1 MTTVRDLCDFLNVFA
16 PNRLAAEWDN
26 VGLLAGDFA
35 QPVARVMTCLT
46 ITPASVEEAIS
57 RRADLIIT
65 HHPLP
70 FRPFKRLTTA
80 DTPSKLLWTLARG
93 GVAVYSPHTAFD
105 SAAEGI
111 NQQLAVGIGLTEIRP
126 LQPIAG
132 EPPNSPVGSGRIG
145 KFTSAFSLREVAQ
158 RLATF
163 LRISRLQVVGDLA
176 RPIAAVATACGSGD
190 SFLPAALSAGADL
203 LITGE
208 ASFHPC
214 LEAEAR
220 NIALLLPGHYASERF
235 ALVTLAARLQLA
247 FPTLEIWPSSAE
259 HDPLGWFEASRS

>member
-1 MTTVRDLCDFLNVFA
+1 MTTVRELCTFLDAFA

-26 VGLLAGDFA
+26 VGLLAGDFS
-35 QPVARVMTCLT
+35 QPIARVMTCLT
-46 ITPASVEEAIS
+46 VTPASVEEAIS
-57 RRADLIIT
+57 RRTDLIIT

-70 FRPFKRLTTA
+70 FRPFKRLTTT
-80 DTPSKLLWTLARG
+80 DTPSRLLWTLARG

-111 NQQLAVGIGLTEIRP
+111 NQQLAEGVGLTEIRP
-126 LQPIAG
+126 LRPIAG
-132 EPPNSPVGSGRIG
+132 EPPDSPVGSGRIG
-145 KFTSAFSLREVAQ
+145 KFTPAFSLREVAQ

-163 LRISRLQVVGDLA
+163 LRIPRLQVVGDLN
-176 RPIAAVATACGSGD
+176 RPISTVATACGSGE
-190 SFLPAALSAGADL
+190 SYLPAVIEAGADL

-220 NIALLLPGHYASERF
+220 NLALLLPGHYASERF
-235 ALVTLAARLQLA
+235 ALETLASRLQRA
-247 FPTLEIWPSSAE
+247 FPSLEIWPSALE
-259 HDPLGWFEASRS
+259 HDPLCWFEAQ